1 MRTYVRMA
9 GRKRKDETDQK
20 PLVELERSYGRNLRR
35 IRRERGFSQEAL
47 AFRAEVHRTE
57 VSLLERGKRD
67 PGVNMTLRL
76 AGALGVDPADL
87 LAGAAFVP
95 SEGGRE
101 PRFTY
106 DAPASEN

>member
-20 PLVELERSYGRNLRR
+20 PLVELDRSYGRNLRR

-76 AGALGVDPADL
+76 AGALGVDPGEL
-87 LAGAAFVP
+87 LAGAAFIP
-95 SEGGRE
+95 SKDGRE
-101 PRFTY
+101 AHFTY
-106 DAPASEN
+106 GPV

>member
-1 MRTYVRMA
+1 MA
-9 GRKRKDETDQK
+9 GRKRKDQTDPK
-20 PLVELERSYGRNLRR
+20 ALIDLERSYGRNLRR
-35 IRRERGFSQEAL
+35 IRKERGYSQEAL

-76 AGALGVDPADL
+76 AGALGVDPGEL

-95 SEGGRE
+95 SEGGR
-101 PRFTY
+101 
-106 DAPASEN
+106 DAHFAYGRPASED

>member
-1 MRTYVRMA
+1 MA

-20 PLVELERSYGRNLRR
+20 QLVELERSYGRNLRR
-35 IRRERGFSQEAL
+35 IRRERGYSQEAL

-57 VSLLERGKRD
+57 ISLLERGRRD

-76 AGALGVDPADL
+76 AGALGVGPGEL

-95 SEGGRE
+95 SEGGRNAH
-101 PRFTY
+101 FTY
-106 DAPASEN
+106 DAPASAG

>member
-1 MRTYVRMA
+1 MA
-9 GRKRKDETDQK
+9 GRKRKDQTDPK
-20 PLVELERSYGRNLRR
+20 TLVELERSFGRNLRQ
-35 IRRERGFSQEAL
+35 IRNARGYSQEAL

-76 AGALGVDPADL
+76 AGALGVGPGEL

-95 SEGGRE
+95 SEDGHE
-101 PRFTY
+101 AHFTY
-106 DAPASEN
+106 DPI

>member
-1 MRTYVRMA
+1 MA

-20 PLVELERSYGRNLRR
+20 ASVKLERSYGRNLRR
-35 IRRERGFSQEAL
+35 IRKERGLSQEAL

-57 VSLLERGKRD
+57 VSLLERGRRD

-76 AGALGVDPADL
+76 AGALGVEPGEL

-95 SEGGRE
+95 SKDGRE
-101 PRFTY
+101 AHFTY
-106 DAPASEN
+106 DPV

>member
-1 MRTYVRMA
+1 MA
-9 GRKRKDETDQK
+9 GRKRKDQTDPK
-20 PLVELERSYGRNLRR
+20 TMVKLEQSYGRNLRR
-35 IRRERGFSQEAL
+35 IRKERGFSQEEL

-76 AGALGVDPADL
+76 AGALGIHPGEL
-87 LAGAAFVP
+87 FRGAAFVP

-101 PRFTY
+101 AHFVY
-106 DAPASEN
+106 ENQSSEG

>member
-1 MRTYVRMA
+1 MA

-20 PLVELERSYGRNLRR
+20 SSVELERSYGRNLRR
-35 IRRERGFSQEAL
+35 IRNERGYSQEGL

-76 AGALGVDPADL
+76 AGALGVDPGEL

-95 SEGGRE
+95 SEDGRE
-101 PRFTY
+101 AHFLYEVPK
-106 DAPASEN
+106 P

>member
-1 MRTYVRMA
+1 MA

-20 PLVELERSYGRNLRR
+20 QLVELERSYGRNLRR
-35 IRRERGFSQEAL
+35 IRRERGYSQEAL

-57 VSLLERGKRD
+57 ISLLERGKRD

-76 AGALGVDPADL
+76 AGALGVDPGEL

-95 SEGGRE
+95 SEGVHE
-101 PRFTY
+101 AHFAY
-106 DAPASEN
+106 DHPASDG

>member
-1 MRTYVRMA
+1 MA
-9 GRKRKDETDQK
+9 GRKRKDQTDPK
-20 PLVELERSYGRNLRR
+20 ALIDLERSYGRNLRR
-35 IRRERGFSQEAL
+35 IRKERGYSQEAL

-76 AGALGVDPADL
+76 AGALGVDPGEL

-95 SEGGRE
+95 SEGGH
-101 PRFTY
+101 
-106 DAPASEN
+106 DAHFAYERPASED

>member
-1 MRTYVRMA
+1 MA

-20 PLVELERSYGRNLRR
+20 ASVELERSYGRNLRR
-35 IRRERGFSQEAL
+35 IRKERGLSQETL

-76 AGALGVDPADL
+76 AGALGVNPGEL
-87 LAGAAFVP
+87 LVGAAFVP
-95 SEGGRE
+95 SDCGRE
-101 PRFTY
+101 AHFTY
-106 DAPASEN
+106 DAPSSGD

>member
-9 GRKRKDETDQK
+9 GRKRKDQTDPK
-20 PLVELERSYGRNLRR
+20 TTVELERSYGRNLRR
-35 IRRERGFSQEAL
+35 IRKQKGYSQEAL

-76 AGALGVDPADL
+76 AGALGATPGEL
-87 LAGAAFVP
+87 LAGATFVP
-95 SEGGRE
+95 SEDGRE
-101 PRFTY
+101 AHF
-106 DAPASEN
+106 A